1 MIKGTVAKS
10 EITKKLLETFEGS
23 FPYDNK
29 EIRIPWVENGEQVEI
44 KVTLTCAKTNVG
56 NAATEVKS
64 DIEPKETASGMI
76 TEDEKKEVVNLIE
89 KLGL

>member
-1 MIKGTVAKS
+1 MARGSQAKT
-10 EITKKLLETFEGS
+10 EITQKLLETFAGS
-23 FPYDNK
+23 FPYDK

-56 NAATEVKS
+56 NAETQVTGS
-64 DIEPKETASGMI
+64 IEPKVAASGEI
-76 TEDEKKEVVNLIE
+76 TEEEKKEVVDLIT

>member
-1 MIKGTVAKS
+1 MARGSQAKT
-10 EITKKLLETFEGS
+10 EITQKILEIFEGS
-23 FPYDNK
+23 FPYDK

-89 KLGL
+89 LLQL

>member
-1 MIKGTVAKS
+1 MAKGTVAKS

-23 FPYDNK
+23 FPYDK